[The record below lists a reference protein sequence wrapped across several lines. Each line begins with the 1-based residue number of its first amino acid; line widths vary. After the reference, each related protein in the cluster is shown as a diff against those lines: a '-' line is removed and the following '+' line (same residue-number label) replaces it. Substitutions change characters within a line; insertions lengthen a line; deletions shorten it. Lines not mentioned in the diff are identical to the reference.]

1 MLKISET
8 EIENRNNSNSTPLIA
23 NLIAGNAVGTAV
35 GGVAPIAYAQAA
47 GFKPFAKHRGEQTTP
62 VIKRQT
68 QEMSDLLRTRGF
80 KQTGT
85 RNNGLGYDMP
95 VFSSPKYK
103 QNILFEPNDITLER
117 SGPNM
122 TPEMEFTMGPNGFP
136 SKVKLN
142 YNNRMIHVGRGNSY
156 GSTGTL
162 AHELGHGLQGKR
174 AILANGHGI
183 RIMGLGTMGAGIAGA
198 LRSDDPNKQK
208 TYDRIGSAVAGAGTL
223 GGLTTAATEFGASLK
238 GYKMMRDAGKFK
250 GLKGMGRISK
260 RLSPFRGVP
269 TYLMGAAAPAATYY
283 GARYLPEKIQG
294 LYHSLKN
301 KSKGE

>member
-1 MLKISET
+1 MPPLTQSET
-8 EIENRNNSNSTPLIA
+8 ENSNNTSTSFAP
-23 NLIAGNAVGTAV
+23 NFIAGNIAGTAV
-35 GGVAPIAYAQAA
+35 GGVAPLAYAQAA
-47 GFKPFAKHRGEQTTP
+47 GFKPFIKNRGKQTTP
-62 VIKRQT
+62 VIKRQV

-85 RNNGLGYDMP
+85 VKTFDNYDSP
-95 VFSSPKYK
+95 SFSSPRYK
-103 QNILFEPNDITLER
+103 QNIVFEPNHPTVR
-117 SGPNM
+117 VGGPNM
-122 TPEMEFTMGPNGFP
+122 QPKVVIKKKNPADILPEVGFDY
-136 SKVKLN
+136 STRN
-142 YNNRMIHVGRGNSY
+142 IHMGRGSAY
-156 GSTGTL
+156 GGTGTL

-174 AILANGHGI
+174 TIQANIYGKN
-183 RIMGLGTMGAGIAGA
+183 LLQSSAVGAGILGA
-198 LRSDDPNKQK
+198 LRSDDPNTQK

-223 GGLTTAATEFGASLK
+223 GGLTTAATEFDASLK

>member
-1 MLKISET
+1 MPDLAQQET
-8 EIENRNNSNSTPLIA
+8 GNRNNTSNSFAL
-23 NLIAGNAVGTAV
+23 NLIAGNTAGTAA
-35 GGVAPIAYAQAA
+35 GGIAPLAYAQAA
-47 GFKPFAKHRGEQTTP
+47 GFKPFAKHRGKQTTP

-68 QEMSDLLRTRGF
+68 EEMSDLLRTRGF

-85 RNNGLGYDMP
+85 VKTFDNYDSP
-95 VFSSPKYK
+95 SFSSPRYK
-103 QNILFEPNDITLER
+103 QSIVFEPNHPTVR
-117 SGPNM
+117 VGGPNM
-122 TPEMEFTMGPNGFP
+122 QPKVVIKKKNPADILPEVGFD
-136 SKVKLN
+136 
-142 YNNRMIHVGRGNSY
+142 YNTRNIHMGRGRAY
-156 GSTGTL
+156 GGTGAL

-174 AILANGHGI
+174 TIQANIYGKNMLHSSAA
-183 RIMGLGTMGAGIAGA
+183 GAGILGA

-208 TYDRIGSAVAGAGTL
+208 TYDRIGQTMAGVGTL
-223 GGLTTAATEFGASLK
+223 GGLTTAATEFDASLK

-250 GLKGMGRISK
+250 GLTGISRISK

-269 TYLMGAAAPAATYY
+269 TYLMAAATPATIYY